1 MKKEVNKIVL
11 VIGFFVALVGT
22 YISMLIDDITFISY
36 IWNTTNIAIILA
48 VTFVF
53 SKNEIIKNIG
63 YILALFVG
71 ATGTF
76 NVLFN
81 PETGI
86 LVVSIGY
93 IIMAVGALIYYV
105 IFILK
110 FFGFVKV
117 GYIVKSKKGAI
128 IDELNGYADLKKAG
142 LITDEEFDEIKQKLF
157 NGSNNKKDSSM
168 DDLKKW
174 KKLFDQQIISES
186 EFAEIKKDFLL
197 NK

>member
-1 MKKEVNKIVL
+1 MKKEVNKIIL
-11 VIGFFVALVGT
+11 VIGFIIALVGT
-22 YISMLIDDITFISY
+22 YISMLIDDISLINYLWATS
-36 IWNTTNIAIILA
+36 NIAVILA
-48 VTFVF
+48 VTFIF
-53 SKNEIIKNIG
+53 SKNEIIKNVG
-63 YILALFVG
+63 YILALYLG
-71 ATGTF
+71 ANGTF
-76 NVLFN
+76 YVLLG
-81 PETGI
+81 PDIGA

-117 GYIVKSKKGAI
+117 GYTSKTRKGAI

-142 LITDEEFDEIKQKLF
+142 LITDEEFVEIKQKLF
-157 NGSNNKKDSSM
+157 NGSDNKKDSSM

-174 KKLFDQQIISES
+174 KKLFDQQIISEA